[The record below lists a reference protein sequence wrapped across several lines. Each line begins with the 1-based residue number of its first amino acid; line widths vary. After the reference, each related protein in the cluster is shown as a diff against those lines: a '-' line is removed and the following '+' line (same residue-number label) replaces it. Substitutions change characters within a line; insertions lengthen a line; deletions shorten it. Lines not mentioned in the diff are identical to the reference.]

1 MNSFRNFLSFAL
13 ALLVLTACAPRPAL
27 SLAQSSLARLEN
39 PEVAPDDL
47 RSLVDGNN
55 AFALDLYH
63 TISGDSN
70 LIFSPYS
77 ISLALAMTYAGARGD
92 TATQMAQVLHFAL
105 PDQSLHTAFNHLD
118 WNLTQSS
125 PSQEEEQAFRLHIA
139 NALWAQKDHP
149 FLPEYLDLLAMHYG
163 AGVHLADFARS
174 EATRHEINDWV
185 SRQTEDRIKDLI
197 PAGALD
203 ALTRLVLVNAIYFKA
218 DWETPFEAE
227 ATREA
232 PFYLL
237 DGSQI
242 TVPMMSADLHG
253 IRYARGANYQVIELP
268 YRGGTAVMDI
278 LLPEEGQ
285 FESFAAALN
294 VEQWNL
300 ILGSLQVEDVQLHF
314 PKFHFTSAF
323 ELSDVLAS
331 LGMKDAFDPDQA
343 DFSGMDGSRDLYIGR
358 VLHKAFVAV
367 DEKGTEAA
375 AATAVVMRLTAAMP
389 PSTVVTVDRP
399 FLFLIRDLS
408 SGQILFFGQ
417 VLNPLP

>member
-1 MNSFRNFLSFAL
+1 MNVFGKVLSFAL
-13 ALLVLTACAPRPAL
+13 VVGLLTACAPRPAL

-39 PEVAPDDL
+39 PEVAPGDL
-47 RSLVDGNN
+47 QSLVDGNN

-92 TATQMAQVLHFAL
+92 TAAQMAQVLHFAL
-105 PDQSLHTAFNHLD
+105 PDQSLHAAFNHLD
-118 WNLTQSS
+118 WNLTQRK
-125 PSQEEEQAFRLHIA
+125 PTQEGERAFRLHIA

-174 EATRHEINDWV
+174 EATRREINDWV
-185 SRQTEDRIKDLI
+185 SRQTEARIRDLI

-203 ALTRLVLVNAIYFKA
+203 TLTRLVLVNAIYFKA
-218 DWETPFEAE
+218 NWETPFDAN
-227 ATREA
+227 ATSDA

-237 DGSQI
+237 DGSSV
-242 TVPMMSADLHG
+242 TVPMMSADLSG
-253 IRYARGANYQVIELP
+253 VRYGRGENYQVIELP

-278 LLPEEGQ
+278 LLPDGGQ
-285 FESFAAALN
+285 FENFTAALDI
-294 VEQWNL
+294 EQLNL
-300 ILGSLQVEDVQLHF
+300 ILGSLQPESIELHL
-314 PKFHFTSAF
+314 PKFHFTSEF
-323 ELSDVLAS
+323 ELSSALHS
-331 LGMKDAFDPDQA
+331 LGMKAAFDAGQA
-343 DFSGMDGSRDLYIGR
+343 DFSDMDGTRDLYIGR

-375 AATAVVMRLTAAMP
+375 AATAVVMRVTAAL
-389 PSTVVTVDRP
+389 PSGIVVTVDRP
-399 FLFLIRDLS
+399 FLLVIRDLS
-408 SGQILFFGQ
+408 SGQILFLGQ
-417 VLNPLP
+417 VLNPAQ